1 MNDSYLHDKYWEVCW
16 GADCVSNLFSYKC
29 NCKVSNQND
38 GDCMDLK
45 SMQSIHISSHLLH
58 AYGINSPTETLA
70 EFFEILRL
78 TL

>member
-1 MNDSYLHDKYWEVCW
+1 
-16 GADCVSNLFSYKC
+16 
-29 NCKVSNQND
+29 
-38 GDCMDLK
+38 MDLK